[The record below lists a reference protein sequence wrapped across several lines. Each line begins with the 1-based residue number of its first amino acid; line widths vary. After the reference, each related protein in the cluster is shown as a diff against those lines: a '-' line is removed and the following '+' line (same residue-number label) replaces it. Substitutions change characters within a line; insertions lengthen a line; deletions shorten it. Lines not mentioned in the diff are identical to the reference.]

1 MGLIIQIALG
11 IVLAWYVIT
20 RFEAVVNVVTYPFKI
35 LFWPFKIL
43 WIVVREVVLN
53 FREIIYGLVE
63 ALWKIFIYILP
74 FAILLLVIGGAFYAL
89 IEFVP
94 KPYNGNILI
103 FIIAC
108 IAIASLFVMFKESY
122 ENYKSKTTTHW
133 ILAGLLVVILS
144 FGLIGFIAKLITS
157 YFSN

>member
-35 LFWPFKIL
+35 LFWPFKFL
-43 WIVVREVVLN
+43 WVVVREVVLN
-53 FREIIYGLVE
+53 LREIIYGLVE
-63 ALWKIFIYILP
+63 LLWKLFIFILP
-74 FAILLLVIGGAFYAL
+74 YVILLAVIGGALYVL

-103 FIIAC
+103 SIIAC
-108 IAIASLFVMFKESY
+108 IAIASLYVMFKESY
-122 ENYKSKTTTHW
+122 ENYKSKTTSHW
-133 ILAGLLVVILS
+133 VLAGLLAVILF
-144 FGLIGFIAKLITS
+144 FGLIGILAKTISS